1 MGIEDINYKNAQEE
15 GVTPEIEM
23 ARELGLLAPHD
34 ETLEWLR
41 SKAEIDLR
49 ANDDVP
55 QPDKTKILGQ
65 EPSVAESDY
74 AVEIKEETR
83 PKMRKIQLDP
93 VVEMNQLF
101 EDRKRI
107 MKECD
112 EIEMRIVKSLNGFA
126 FEEVPVTPNRI
137 AIAQIGELIRTMEAS
152 DPSVENVSQARRR
165 LTRLLELARMRKSY
179 MEDVE
184 QEVRRFIDKN

>member
-1 MGIEDINYKNAQEE
+1 
-15 GVTPEIEM
+15 
-23 ARELGLLAPHD
+23 
-34 ETLEWLR
+34 
-41 SKAEIDLR
+41 
-49 ANDDVP
+49 
-55 QPDKTKILGQ
+55 
-65 EPSVAESDY
+65 
-74 AVEIKEETR
+74 
-83 PKMRKIQLDP
+83 MRKIQLDP